1 MTETIAQ
8 GAANEPVPKSTLTR
22 TPRPAI
28 SCR

>member
-8 GAANEPVPKSTLTR
+8 GAANQAVPGSTLTR
-22 TPRPAI
+22 TPTLAI